1 MMKYGLGVLF
11 NTSCLLRHKVIV
23 ADASLGLAISAL
35 RCHRRNA
42 SVLAEALH
50 LMRSVAGVAS
60 RQPIINMSLNAVLAV
75 MENFSDNVEMQ
86 VWFMVDCVVHAGSP
100 HRRVV
105 ALQESAV
112 GILRGLSSTVTFGE
126 SVVTASGDVLAMKA
140 MAHAI
145 DNMPLQQLAYESREG
160 ERGAASLAL
169 ADSCGLV
176 ACVLQLWFDSQ
187 PCSSQRPHACWADQ
201 ARRAGEAGRC
211 PCSTPTLAWRAK
223 RGLVCATKLCIG
235 CRCGMCLA

>member
-1 MMKYGLGVLF
+1 MELNGLSLVVAVLQEQKEHTGMMKYGLGVLF

-42 SVLAEALH
+42 AVLAEALH

-100 HRRVV
+100 PRRVA

-145 DNMPLQQLAYESREG
+145 DNMPLQQLAYVSRGRESG
-160 ERGAASLAL
+160 GTANC
-169 ADSCGLV
+169 DTG
-176 ACVLQLWFDSQ
+176 
-187 PCSSQRPHACWADQ
+187 
-201 ARRAGEAGRC
+201 
-211 PCSTPTLAWRAK
+211 
-223 RGLVCATKLCIG
+223 
-235 CRCGMCLA
+235 